1 MKNNENVMA
10 ANNNKMKIIIMK
22 WKKRIKWEWT
32 EMIMA
37 NSNEKPK

>member
-10 ANNNKMKIIIMK
+10 CKIIIMKIIIMK